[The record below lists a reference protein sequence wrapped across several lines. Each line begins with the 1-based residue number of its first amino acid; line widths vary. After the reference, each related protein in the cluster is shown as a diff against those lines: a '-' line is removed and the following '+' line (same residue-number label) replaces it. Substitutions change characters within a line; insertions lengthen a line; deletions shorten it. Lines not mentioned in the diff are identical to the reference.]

1 MVTFLSAAEAALIT
15 SGWLLLSVQSSDAS
29 MIDFFF
35 CLGEGWMT
43 LSGVGVLLFPLLTV
57 DDEDVL
63 RFLVGPEILYT
74 EIRIEKPA
82 L

>member
-1 MVTFLSAAEAALIT
+1 
-15 SGWLLLSVQSSDAS
+15 

-74 EIRIEKPA
+74 KIRIENQLYSSKNEKKTDMIVND
-82 L
+82 

>member
-15 SGWLLLSVQSSDAS
+15 SGWLLVSAQSSDAS
-29 MIDFFF
+29 EIGFLF
-35 CLGEGWMT
+35 GVQGSIS
-43 LSGVGVLLFPLLTV
+43 LSGVGVFLFPLLMV

-74 EIRIEKPA
+74 TKIFKIHR
-82 L
+82 